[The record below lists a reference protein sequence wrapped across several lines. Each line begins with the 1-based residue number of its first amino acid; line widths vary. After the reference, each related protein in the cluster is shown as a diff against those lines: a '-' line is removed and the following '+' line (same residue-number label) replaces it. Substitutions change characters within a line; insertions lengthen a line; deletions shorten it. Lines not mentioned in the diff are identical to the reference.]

1 MSPNA
6 QQRGGEVV
14 RSANQAWLDALART
28 QRIGEEP
35 TRTLPLVVEELA
47 EAFTDA
53 PALISAGAA
62 LSHRQLAQAA
72 NRYSRWA
79 LDQGIGI
86 GDCVCLLM
94 PNRPEY
100 AAIWLGISRIGGIVA
115 LLNTSLR
122 GAALTHSIGVVRPRH
137 VIVDGTLLAACEAVI
152 DETAPGI
159 RYWSVAGEGARFQR
173 LEPLLSAY
181 ADGRLGS
188 AERRPVT
195 TAHRALY
202 IYTSGTTGLPKAANV
217 SHHRLMLWSH
227 WFAGMMDVRP
237 SDRMYNCLPM
247 YHSIGGVVAV
257 GAVLVG
263 GGSVLLRERF
273 SANQFWGDVVAHDC
287 TLFQYIGELCRYLV
301 NTAPDANE
309 TRHRLRLACGNGL
322 RADVWEQFERRFKI
336 PQILEFYAATENNF
350 SLFNCD
356 GRPGAIGKIPAF
368 LTHRFNVALVKLDAD
383 GLEPLREESG
393 LCIRC
398 APGEAGEA
406 IGEIRAGGQHTAS
419 QFEGYTDAAASQRK
433 VIRDVFVKGDAWLRT
448 GDVMR
453 KDAKGYFYFIDR
465 IGDTFRWKGENVATC
480 EVADAIAA
488 FPAIIEATVYG
499 VTVPGTE
506 GRAGMATIV
515 TGEGFDLAEF
525 RDHLAA
531 RLPSYARPVF
541 LRIGAALEVTATF
554 KHKKPELARQ
564 GFDPK
569 AITDA
574 IYFDDHQRETYVRL
588 DRALFHAIQARQ
600 VRL

>member
-1 MSPNA
+1 MSFDVEP
-6 QQRGGEVV
+6 RRGEVP
-14 RSANQAWLDALART
+14 RSTNQAWLDALART
-28 QRIGEEP
+28 QRIAEEP
-35 TRTLPLVVEELA
+35 ARTLPIIVEEPA
-47 EAFTDA
+47 EAFADA
-53 PALISAGAA
+53 PALISAGAT
-62 LSHRQLAQAA
+62 LSYRQLAQAA

-86 GDCVCLLM
+86 GDSVCLLM

-100 AAIWLGISRIGGIVA
+100 AAIWLGISRVGGVVA

-122 GAALTHSIGVVRPRH
+122 GTALAHAIGVVRPLH
-137 VIVDGTLLAACEAVI
+137 VIVDGSLLGACQAVI
-152 DETAPGI
+152 AETTPGI
-159 RYWSVAGEGARFQR
+159 RYWSFGGDGEHFRR

-181 ADGRLGS
+181 AEGRLGS
-188 AERRPVT
+188 DERRPVT

-227 WFAGMMDVRP
+227 WFAGMMNVTP

-247 YHSIGGVVAV
+247 YHSIGGVVAI

-263 GGSVLLRERF
+263 GGSVVLRERF
-273 SANQFWGDVVAHDC
+273 SVSQFWGDVVAHDC

-356 GRPGAIGKIPAF
+356 GRPGAIGRIPAF
-368 LTHRFNVALVKLDAD
+368 LSHRFNVTLVRLDAD
-383 GLEPLREESG
+383 GLEPLRGESG
-393 LCIRC
+393 LCLRC

-406 IGEIRAGGQHTAS
+406 IGEIRTGRQHTAS

-453 KDAKGYFYFIDR
+453 KDAKGYFYFVDR

-480 EVADAIAA
+480 EVADTIAA
-488 FPAIIEATVYG
+488 FPGLIEATVYG

-515 TGEGFDLAEF
+515 TGEGFDLTEF
-525 RDHLAA
+525 RRHLAA

-541 LRIGAALEVTATF
+541 LRICAALEVTATF
-554 KHKKPELARQ
+554 KHKKQELARQ
-564 GFDPK
+564 GFDPT
-569 AITDA
+569 ATADA
-574 IYFDDHQRETYVRL
+574 IYFDDPQRQAYVRL
-588 DRALFHAIQARQ
+588 DRSLFQSIQARQ
-600 VRL
+600 NRL